1 MLDPRIVLRDMD
13 QGLVEVAHR
22 IVAQRECLQ
31 LCKLWE
37 ASHIADIIVIE
48 HEHLQVDKLLQ
59 LVNIAAKKIGRAELD
74 VKDAVLTR

>member
-37 ASHIADIIVIE
+37 ASHIADIIVVE
-48 HEHLQVDKLLQ
+48 HEHL
-59 LVNIAAKKIGRAELD
+59 
-74 VKDAVLTR
+74 